1 MSPAALQSAGAA
13 SGHPVLGFPVPRELH
28 LLLDCAA
35 GEPPERLRQHL
46 GPELDW
52 GAFFELTD
60 RHQLLPAV
68 HQALTPVTAE
78 LPREVG
84 ARLLM
89 DLVNHTR
96 RVLLLGEEMLRATGA
111 LAFHGVEAV
120 SFKGTALAASAY
132 GDATARA
139 FSDLDF
145 LIQPRDFARAKAAL
159 TEAGYTPELRLRR
172 EEETAWVN
180 SSYELAFARGALR
193 NLVELQWALAPAFYG
208 FCVDLEGLFART
220 QTIHLFGKPVRT
232 LSPTD
237 QLLTVAV
244 HGGKHL
250 WRQLRWLCD
259 LAKSAAVPGV
269 DWHEVRER
277 AREWRVERMVRVGLR
292 LVQSMPLAD
301 LPEEVSR
308 WIQQDPAVESISRDL
323 AATIF
328 AADEIPADSLAYF
341 RWIARLR
348 DSRSDRIRFFWKL
361 AATPSLGEWSAVRL
375 PKPLFPL
382 YRLVRVA
389 RLLRRG
395 LS

>member
-1 MSPAALQSAGAA
+1 MSPAALQTAGAVTIHRA
-13 SGHPVLGFPVPRELH
+13 LGFPVSRELH
-28 LLLDCAA
+28 LLLACAA
-35 GEPPERLRQHL
+35 SEPPDRLRQCL
-46 GPELDW
+46 EPDLDW
-52 GAFFELTD
+52 DAFLELTD

-68 HQALTPVTAE
+68 HRALTPLAAD
-78 LPREVG
+78 LPREIS
-84 ARLLM
+84 ARLLF
-89 DLVNHTR
+89 DVVNHTR
-96 RVLLLGEEMLRATGA
+96 RVLLLGQELLRATGA
-111 LAFHGVEAV
+111 LAFHGVEAIL
-120 SFKGTALAASAY
+120 FKGPVLALSAY
-132 GDATARA
+132 GDVAARSY
-139 FSDLDF
+139 SDLDI
-145 LIQPRDFARAKAAL
+145 LIRPRDFVSARTAL
-159 TEAGYTPELRLRR
+159 VEAGYMPELQLRP
-172 EEETAWVN
+172 EEESEWVET
-180 SSYELAFARGALR
+180 SYEMAFSHDELR

-208 FCVDLEGLFART
+208 FHVDMEGLFARV
-220 QTIHLFGKPVRT
+220 QTIHLFGNPVRT

-250 WRQLRWLCD
+250 WWQLRWLCD

-277 AREWRVERMVRVGLR
+277 AREWRVERMVRVGLH
-292 LVQSMPLAD
+292 LAQGLLD
-301 LPEEVSR
+301 ADFPEEASR
-308 WIQQDPAVESISRDL
+308 WVREDPSVEPISRDL

-361 AATPSLGEWSAVRL
+361 AATPSLGEWSVVRL

-382 YRLVRVA
+382 YRVVRVA

-395 LS
+395 VG